1 MTNTIN
7 LQNSLTTVDFID
19 VYRKICI
26 LNNDLKKK
34 KILKF
39 GTLWNCIGKKQT
51 YKSNNLASQLFRF

>member
-34 KILKF
+34 KFL
-39 GTLWNCIGKKQT
+39 
-51 YKSNNLASQLFRF
+51 NLALYGTVLEKSKRINQTI